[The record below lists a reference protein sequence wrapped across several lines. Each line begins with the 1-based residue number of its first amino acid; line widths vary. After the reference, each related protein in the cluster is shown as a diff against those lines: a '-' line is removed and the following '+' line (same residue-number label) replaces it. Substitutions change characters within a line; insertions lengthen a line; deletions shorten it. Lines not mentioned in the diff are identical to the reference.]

1 VLPGAKQEEIADL
14 TEKQLLG
21 FKVQMSLSCGTSI
34 GIGILRIAAR
44 EWESTNS

>member
-1 VLPGAKQEEIADL
+1 VLPSAKQEEIEDL
-14 TEKQLLG
+14 TKKQPLG
-21 FKVQMSLSCGTSI
+21 FKVQMSLSCGAST